1 MTQSLTGTTS
11 PAQPTPARPTESRLR
26 AFARLGKLD
35 VYDYYPSIAVALSA
49 VLLPWG
55 DLPAGALAALALF
68 LVGEVCVVM
77 AMVALDDITG
87 YHDGSDAA
95 NYGPDHP
102 LRNIL
107 RKPLVAGT
115 LTLRQAHLFAWGS
128 AAAGAAL
135 WGAAALAAPHRPVWA
150 LGLTVALLVV
160 SLQYSYGLKISYHG
174 FQEVFLCGLGAGLV
188 VAPHAL
194 VTGSFSGFL
203 LVQGVLFGA
212 GPLLFGVYSNTN
224 DIAGDRAVGR
234 RTVAALASPRGNARF
249 VLALSVGEFAVAA
262 GASLT
267 GIAPWWFV
275 LAMLPVTAVRARQYR
290 TGFVL
295 GDIMR
300 ARRMGFAAHR
310 LATALLIVVNLAL
323 GAGVPA

>member
-1 MTQSLTGTTS
+1 MTQSLTGTPS
-11 PAQPTPARPTESRLR
+11 PAQPSPARPAESRLR

-49 VLLPWG
+49 VLLPWD
-55 DLPAGALAALALF
+55 DLPAGAVAAFALF
-68 LVGEVCVVM
+68 LLGEVCVVM

-128 AAAGAAL
+128 ATAGAAL
-135 WGAAALAAPHRPVWA
+135 WGAAALAAPHRPGWA
-150 LGLTVALLVV
+150 LGLTAALLVV
-160 SLQYSYGLKISYHG
+160 SLQYSYGLKVSYHG

-290 TGFVL
+290 TGFVH

-310 LATALLIVVNLAL
+310 LATVLLIGVNLAL
-323 GAGVPA
+323 GAGVLA